1 MEHSSEHSRSPFDR
15 RRFLSNGIKLTLL
28 AGILSP
34 LEQACNPKSKNTVK
48 NTNDRSTTTKNN
60 TKRSKWNAEKLL
72 INTKTNVVHLPTA
85 AFYNYYDEIK
95 KTREV
100 NIADWENEISGQA
113 RLNKDKSGNI
123 LEILSL
129 QKIRNGIDDNS
140 LNSAINTLAIAFSRD
155 CENSKGANINTTNY
169 RLHELMLQ
177 LISLNNYIPYK
188 WQSFNDMVSKPQ
200 RLGKRQSWMGD
211 ENSFNDRVKYIKD
224 READYKNRLIHRA
237 SKYALT

>member
-1 MEHSSEHSRSPFDR
+1 MEHSSEHSRSPFNR

-34 LEQACNPKSKNTVK
+34 LEQACNSGSKNNVKK
-48 NTNDRSTTTKNN
+48 NTKDRSATTKNR
-60 TKRSKWNAEKLL
+60 KRSKWNVEQLL

-95 KTREV
+95 KTQHV
-100 NIADWENEISGQA
+100 NIADWESQVRGEI

-140 LNSAINTLAIAFSRD
+140 LNSAINTLTIAFSRD

-177 LISLNNYIPYK
+177 LISLNNYIPFK
-188 WQSFNDMVSKPQ
+188 WKTFNDMVSKPQ
-200 RLGKRQSWMGD
+200 KLGKRQSWMGD

-224 READYKNRLIHRA
+224 READYKNRLIQRA